1 MAEQPVNLNPA
12 GPPDTVIPAEPAEA
26 VAALVDA
33 LSSAEPDRRAAV
45 AEVAARWPR
54 FLDAWAH
61 LGDLAHDPIESYAY
75 YRIGY
80 HRGLDKLR
88 ASGWRGSG
96 FVRWEHPTNH
106 GFLRSLIGLRKAADH
121 IGEQD
126 EVERIGQFLTQ
137 LDPDLDF

>member
-1 MAEQPVNLNPA
+1 M
-12 GPPDTVIPAEPAEA
+12 
-26 VAALVDA
+26 DA
-33 LSSAEPDRRAAV
+33 LSAAEPNRKAAV
-45 AEVAARWPR
+45 AEVAAHWPR

-61 LGDLAHDPIESYAY
+61 LGDLADDPIESYAY

-106 GFLRSLIGLRKAADH
+106 GFLRSLIGLSKAAER

-126 EVERIGQFLTQ
+126 EVERIVQFLTQ
-137 LDPDLDF
+137 LDPDLDY

>member
-12 GPPDTVIPAEPAEA
+12 GPPDTVIPAETAEA

-33 LSSAEPDRRAAV
+33 LSVPEPDRKAAV

-61 LGDLAHDPIESYAY
+61 LGDLAADPIESYAY

-106 GFLRSLIGLRKAADH
+106 GFLRSLLGLRKAAELID
-121 IGEQD
+121 EQD

-137 LDPDLDF
+137 LDPNLEH

>member
-1 MAEQPVNLNPA
+1 MAEQPVNLTPA
-12 GPPDTVIPAEPAEA
+12 GPPDTIIPAEPPEA

-33 LSSAEPDRRAAV
+33 LSAAEPDRKAAV

-61 LGDLAHDPIESYAY
+61 LGDLADDPIESYAY

-106 GFLRSLIGLRKAADH
+106 GFLRSLIGLRKAAER

-126 EVERIGQFLTQ
+126 EVERIGQFLNQ
-137 LDPDLDF
+137 LDPALEH

>member
-1 MAEQPVNLNPA
+1 MAELPVNLTPA
-12 GPPDTVIPAEPAEA
+12 GPPDTIIPAEPPEA

-33 LSSAEPDRRAAV
+33 LSEPERKAAV

-61 LGDLAHDPIESYAY
+61 LGDLADDPIESYAY

-96 FVRWEHPTNH
+96 FVRWEHSTNH
-106 GFLRSLIGLRKAADH
+106 GFLRSLIGLRKAAER

-126 EVERIGQFLTQ
+126 EVDRIGQFITQ
-137 LDPDLDF
+137 LDPDLDY

>member
-12 GPPDTVIPAEPAEA
+12 GPPETVIPAESAEA
-26 VAALVDA
+26 LEALADA
-33 LSSAEPDRRAAV
+33 LAAAEPDRKAAV
-45 AEVAARWPR
+45 AEVAARRPR

-61 LGDLAHDPIESYAY
+61 LGDLADDPVESYAY

-88 ASGWRGSG
+88 ASGWGGRGY
-96 FVRWEHPTNH
+96 VRWEHPANH
-106 GFLRSLIGLRKAADH
+106 GFLRSLIGLRNAAAR

-137 LDPDLDF
+137 LDPDLEH